1 MHNDNDY
8 SFPRFDRFHSEKDIA
23 KRIWFGGV
31 SKSKSG
37 GKKTGSAFK
46 FCEKLGDKE
55 RYRQM
60 LNKFGVVKYPAT
72 TQRTDFLR
80 IRSSGSKPG
89 PVVPPVRVE
98 DEVEAGPSTAEASM
112 VTSTAIKATPQHKSS
127 SSHRDLA
134 AASPMFGSPVIGSAA
149 GSWHRSPIVLP
160 SPDKAP
166 TPPLPFSATPG
177 VDKHKSLLGEDDH
190 ELSSTIQEVTSPQ
203 YLEKLINKY
212 GAVARDRER
221 QIERERA
228 RLEKCEQETGEVFS
242 MIDKRLESHLK
253 ITQVGCHELQ

>member
-1 MHNDNDY
+1 
-8 SFPRFDRFHSEKDIA
+8 
-23 KRIWFGGV
+23 
-31 SKSKSG
+31 
-37 GKKTGSAFK
+37 
-46 FCEKLGDKE
+46 
-55 RYRQM
+55 M

-127 SSHRDLA
+127 SNHRDL
-134 AASPMFGSPVIGSAA
+134 AASPMFGSPVIGS
-149 GSWHRSPIVLP
+149 PIVLP
-160 SPDKAP
+160 SPADKAL
-166 TPPLPFSATPG
+166 TPLPFSATPG
-177 VDKHKSLLGEDDH
+177 VDKHKSVLGEDDH

-253 ITQVGCHELQ
+253 ITQVGCL

>member
-1 MHNDNDY
+1 
-8 SFPRFDRFHSEKDIA
+8 
-23 KRIWFGGV
+23 
-31 SKSKSG
+31 
-37 GKKTGSAFK
+37 
-46 FCEKLGDKE
+46 
-55 RYRQM
+55 M

-80 IRSSGSKPG
+80 LRSSGSGSKPG
-89 PVVPPVRVE
+89 PVVPPVRVV
-98 DEVEAGPSTAEASM
+98 DEVEVGPSTAEASM

-134 AASPMFGSPVIGSAA
+134 AASPMFGSPTT

-177 VDKHKSLLGEDDH
+177 VDKHKSVLGEDDH

-253 ITQVGCHELQ
+253 ITQVGYPAFSFNSFKFIMLLIFNVQSSQYLVKL